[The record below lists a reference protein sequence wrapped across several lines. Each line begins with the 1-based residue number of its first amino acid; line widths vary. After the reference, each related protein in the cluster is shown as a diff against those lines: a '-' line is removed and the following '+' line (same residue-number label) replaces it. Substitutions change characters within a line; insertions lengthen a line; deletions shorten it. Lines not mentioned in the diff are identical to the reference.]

1 MRILLLGD
9 YSNVHNTLAKGLK
22 ALGHECVVA
31 SDGDHWKD
39 YPRDI
44 DLKRDLSTV
53 GTIGFLWRLM
63 KALPSFRGYDIVQ
76 IINPIFI
83 ELKAEKM
90 YWFYDYLRKHN
101 KKIVLGAFG
110 MDYYWAQVN
119 TEIRPLRYSDFN
131 IGDTVRMDPPAVD
144 FREDWIGTPKEALT
158 KYVAHDVDWIVA
170 GLQEYWATYNEV
182 PELKDKM
189 CFIPFPIITAP
200 HPQPLSHI
208 GRGEAV
214 RVEST
219 VPGAHNSDVNEKV
232 NICTI
237 ERANQPD
244 GSPSPCVGEG
254 SGEGLLRLFVG
265 ISRNRSAYKGTD
277 IMLAAAKAV
286 KEKYPDRLELQIAEG
301 VPFAQYQY
309 MMDNSDAILDQLYSY
324 TPAMNS
330 LLAMSK
336 GIINI
341 GGGEPENYEII
352 GENELRPIVNVLP
365 TFESCY
371 DEIEKLVLH
380 PEIIPELKRQSIEY
394 VKRHH
399 DYIKVAKQYETLY
412 EILLR

>member
-144 FREDWIGTPKEALT
+144 FREDWIGTPKEKLT
-158 KYVAHDVDWIVA
+158 KYVAHDADWIVA
-170 GLQEYWATYNEV
+170 GLQEYWATYNAV
-182 PELKDKM
+182 PELRDKM
-189 CFIPFPIITAP
+189 SFIPFPIKMP
-200 HPQPLSHI
+200 
-208 GRGEAV
+208 E
-214 RVEST
+214 
-219 VPGAHNSDVNEKV
+219 
-232 NICTI
+232 
-237 ERANQPD
+237 ERID
-244 GSPSPCVGEG
+244 EG
-254 SGEGLLRLFVG
+254 SCISHLPFGGGREGALKLFVG

-286 KEKYPDRLELQIAEG
+286 KEKYPDKLDLQIAEG

-365 TFESCY
+365 TFESCFE
-371 DEIEKLVLH
+371 EIEKLVLH
-380 PEIIPELKRQSIEY
+380 PELVPEMKRQSIEY
-394 VKRHH
+394 VKKHH

-412 EILLR
+412 ERLLR